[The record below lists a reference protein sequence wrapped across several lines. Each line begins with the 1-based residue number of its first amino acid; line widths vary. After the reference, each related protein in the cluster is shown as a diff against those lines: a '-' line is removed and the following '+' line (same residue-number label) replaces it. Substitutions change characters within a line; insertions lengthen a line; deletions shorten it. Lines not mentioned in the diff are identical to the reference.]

1 MVLLPPPKICTALQ
15 NRPLT
20 FNRGVL
26 CDFESTCG
34 FVNVKLVIVDLLGGR
49 SNFSVGLLHCKIWI
63 AFTLMASESY
73 YHPIRECGILVIL
86 LLFPVGSDYNRQ
98 GQG

>member
-1 MVLLPPPKICTALQ
+1 MYLNDFTSQKICTALQ

-34 FVNVKLVIVDLLGGR
+34 FVNVKLVIVDLLGGGAQQLR
-49 SNFSVGLLHCKIWI
+49 CGLI
-63 AFTLMASESY
+63 TL
-73 YHPIRECGILVIL
+73 
-86 LLFPVGSDYNRQ
+86 
-98 GQG
+98 